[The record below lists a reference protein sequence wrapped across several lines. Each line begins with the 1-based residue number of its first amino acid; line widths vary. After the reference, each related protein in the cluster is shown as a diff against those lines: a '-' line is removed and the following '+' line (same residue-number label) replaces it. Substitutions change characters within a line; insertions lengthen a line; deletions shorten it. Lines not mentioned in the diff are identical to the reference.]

1 MALTVGSASHRAVI
15 GVGVDDELADLLAAG
30 ERAAFHGRPASGVA
44 TLQLA
49 FDQARAAGRGAE
61 ATAAAWLLGVCLGAA
76 GKFGSALAVLDPLA
90 AQQGT
95 DVPERRLFAALAA
108 ATSASVRRQLGQ
120 HAAAEAMD
128 ERALAL
134 ADGGPEA
141 TFDALLG
148 LAADAVGLADVDSAH
163 ERLRQAA
170 LLAEPRTDW
179 WRQHVRLAWI
189 RAEVALL
196 EGNPAAAAE
205 VLRPA
210 ISSAEVSGAP
220 RHVAKSLLFL
230 GVSQVQAG
238 QLEEA
243 EGTLRRAAT
252 LAESLGT
259 IPLLWPARA
268 LLGALLDERS
278 PAEAAKSLSAARGAV
293 IAIADDLPE
302 ELRSVWLDRPDVT
315 ALLGG

>member
-1 MALTVGSASHRAVI
+1 
-15 GVGVDDELADLLAAG
+15 VDDELAELLAAG

-44 TLQLA
+44 TLQSA
-49 FDQARAAGRGAE
+49 FEQARAEGRGAE

-90 AQQGT
+90 AQDGA
-95 DVPERRLFAALAA
+95 DIPERRLFAALAA

-120 HAAAEAMD
+120 HDAAKVMD

-134 ADGGPEA
+134 ADGGAEA

-148 LAADAVGLADVDSAH
+148 LAADAIGQDDLATARGH
-163 ERLRQAA
+163 LQRAGELAA
-170 LLAEPRTDW
+170 PRTDW
-179 WRQHVRLAWI
+179 WRQKVRLAWI
-189 RAEVALL
+189 QAEASML
-196 EGNPAAAAE
+196 EGDPHGAAA
-205 VLRPA
+205 VLAPA
-210 ISSAEVSGAP
+210 VQSAEVSGAP

-238 QLEEA
+238 QLDEA

-259 IPLLWPARA
+259 VPLLWPARA
-268 LLGALLDERS
+268 LLGALLGERS
-278 PAEAAKSLSAARGAV
+278 PAEAAKSLAAARGAV

-302 ELRSVWLDRPDVT
+302 ELRSVWLDRQDVA